1 MPSFKFDAI
10 DVSGGQVWGFVDATT
25 EHGAI
30 EMIKGMG
37 YFPWRT
43 TKVARKGGIARVVV
57 TVRRMIVHLFR
68 GCVVRP
74 KCAQV
79 FSGRWIQPKSK
90 EELNGILAA
99 LMRCNLTS
107 QQVEEAR
114 LKYRKPQ
121 ASLLDTLVE
130 LGFASPRELLS
141 AAAEYYGLEYIDLS
155 NFEPSA
161 SMLRQVRESLVR
173 EYLFVPLNEE
183 SGILKIAVTHP
194 SDAGEVRAALNREVV
209 PMLALREQLIEAINR
224 SYENVEQ
231 GAAADRPRE

>member
-10 DVSGGQVWGFVDATT
+10 DVSGKQVRGFVDATT

-30 EMIKGMG
+30 EKVKGMG
-37 YFPWRT
+37 YFPCRT
-43 TKVARKGGIARVVV
+43 TKVAGKGGIARLVA
-57 TVRRMIVHLFR
+57 TVCSLVVHLFR
-68 GCVVRP
+68 RWAFRP
-74 KCAQV
+74 ECAQV
-79 FSGRWIQPKSK
+79 FIARWIQPKSE

-114 LKYRKPQ
+114 RKYRKPQ

-130 LGFASPRELLS
+130 VGFVTPREILS
-141 AAAEYYGLEYIDLS
+141 AAAEFYGLEYIDLS
-155 NFEPSA
+155 NFEPST
-161 SMLRQVRESLVR
+161 SMFGQVRESVVR
-173 EYLFVPLNEE
+173 EYLFLPLNEE
-183 SGILKIAVTHP
+183 SGVLKIAVTHP
-194 SDAGEVRAALNREVV
+194 SDAGVVRSALNREVV

-224 SYENVEQ
+224 RYENAEQ